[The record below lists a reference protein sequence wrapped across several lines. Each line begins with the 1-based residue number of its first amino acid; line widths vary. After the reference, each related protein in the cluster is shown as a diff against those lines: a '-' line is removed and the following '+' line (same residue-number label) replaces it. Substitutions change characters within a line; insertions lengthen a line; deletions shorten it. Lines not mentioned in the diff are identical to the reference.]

1 MFILLFILSL
11 FSQDCLVELD
21 IATVSKTKTSKTSV
35 EKVFFTEGSIQID
48 DEFFERAVIK
58 YNLTHVDGEYLFSTM
73 VYFDDEQS
81 PRVCNKELLLNYIDD
96 LEKALR
102 CLCEHTHT
110 YYKIQR
116 LFDAYIEYNNQYHE
130 RLFR

>member
-1 MFILLFILSL
+1 MFIFLFILSL

-21 IATVSKTKTSKTSV
+21 MATVSKRKTTETSI

-48 DEFFERAVIK
+48 DEFFTKAIIK
-58 YNLTHVDGEYLFSTM
+58 YSLTQVDGKYFFSTM
-73 VYFDDEQS
+73 VYFDGEQS

-102 CLCEHTHT
+102 CLCEHTHV

-116 LFDAYIEYNNQYHE
+116 LFDAYIEYNSQYHE